1 MGGWDFV
8 DSFIDDLTL
17 KGFPSKFSTST
28 VLLPWTS
35 HVALHWMGLISAQAE
50 CQAAWRFGF
59 GAGWGRGEGSGAAGD
74 WAALTG
80 TMTLSKS
87 LSPSRPV
94 TSSIK

>member
-50 CQAAWRFGF
+50 FQAAWRFGF
-59 GAGWGRGEGSGAAGD
+59 GAGWGRGEEAG
-74 WAALTG
+74 LLGTG
-80 TMTLSKS
+80 Q
-87 LSPSRPV
+87 P
-94 TSSIK
+94 